1 MLTAKYG
8 LYGYTKELRF
18 MSKEVL
24 SIFVKN
30 LIPGTVK
37 TRLAV
42 DLGMDLAME
51 IYKELV
57 GITAEVTDVLKLNKC
72 VYYSEYIES
81 HDQFDDAKYQKH
93 IQEGKNLGQRMQ
105 NCFYDAFELGFDKM
119 ILIGSDT
126 PDITDKIISQGFA
139 ALDKHD
145 VVIGPAQD
153 GGFYLIGMK
162 EPHENLLNKQAYGHD
177 EVLNE
182 LLDEI
187 EDRDLS
193 VFKLPTLIDIDVK
206 DDLKKAGIEI
216 VFEDEDDIDENNGD
230 ENKPI

>member
-1 MLTAKYG
+1 
-8 LYGYTKELRF
+8 

-37 TRLAV
+37 TRLAK
-42 DLGMDLAME
+42 DLGIDVAIE

-57 GITAEVTDVLKLNKC
+57 RITAEATNTLKIDKC

-81 HDQFDDAKYQKH
+81 NDQFDDAKYQKH
-93 IQEGKNLGQRMQ
+93 IQEGKDLGQRMQ
-105 NCFYDAFELGFDKM
+105 NCFYDAFELNFDKI

-126 PDITDKIISQGFA
+126 PDITDQIISQGFA
-139 ALDKHD
+139 ELDKHD
-145 VVIGPAQD
+145 IIIGPAQD

-162 EPHENLLNKQAYGHD
+162 EPHENLLNKRTYGHE

-182 LLDEI
+182 LLNEI
-187 EDRDLS
+187 ENRNLS

-216 VFEDEDDIDENNGD
+216 VFEDEDDFEENIGD
-230 ENKPI
+230 KHEPV

>member
-1 MLTAKYG
+1 
-8 LYGYTKELRF
+8 

-37 TRLAV
+37 TRLAK
-42 DLGMDLAME
+42 DLGIDVAIE

-57 GITAEVTDVLKLNKC
+57 RITAEATKTLKIDKC

-81 HDQFDDAKYQKH
+81 NDQFDDAKYQKH
-93 IQEGKNLGQRMQ
+93 IQEGKDLGQRMQ
-105 NCFYDAFELGFDKM
+105 NCFYDAFELNFDKI

-126 PDITDKIISQGFA
+126 PDITDQIISQGFA
-139 ALDKHD
+139 ELDKHD
-145 VVIGPAQD
+145 IIIGPAQD

-162 EPHENLLNKQAYGHD
+162 EPHENLLNKRTYGH
-177 EVLNE
+177 EQVLNE
-182 LLDEI
+182 LLNEI
-187 EDRDLS
+187 ENRNLS

-216 VFEDEDDIDENNGD
+216 VFEDEDDFEENIGD
-230 ENKPI
+230 KHEPV

>member
-1 MLTAKYG
+1 
-8 LYGYTKELRF
+8 

-37 TRLAV
+37 KRLAK
-42 DLGMDLAME
+42 DLGIDLAIE

-57 GITAEVTDVLKLNKC
+57 GITAETTDILEINKC
-72 VYYSEYIES
+72 VYYSDYIES
-81 HDQFDDAKYQKH
+81 NDQFDDAKYQKH
-93 IQEGKNLGQRMQ
+93 IQEGKDLGQRMQ
-105 NCFYDAFELGFDKM
+105 NCFYDAFELDFDKM

-126 PDITDKIISQGFA
+126 PDITDQIISQGFA
-139 ALDKHD
+139 ELDKHD
-145 VVIGPAQD
+145 IIIGPAQD

-162 EPHENLLNKQAYGHD
+162 KPHENLLNKRAYGHE

-187 EDRDLS
+187 ENRNLS

-216 VFEDEDDIDENNGD
+216 VFEDEDDLEENIG
-230 ENKPI
+230 NKHKPL

>member
-1 MLTAKYG
+1 
-8 LYGYTKELRF
+8 

-37 TRLAV
+37 TRLAK
-42 DLGMDLAME
+42 DLGIDVAIE

-57 GITAEVTDVLKLNKC
+57 RITAEATNTLKIDKC

-81 HDQFDDAKYQKH
+81 NDQFDDAKYQKH
-93 IQEGKNLGQRMQ
+93 IQEGKDLGQRMQ
-105 NCFYDAFELGFDKM
+105 NCFYDAFELNFDKI

-126 PDITDKIISQGFA
+126 PDITDQIISQGFA
-139 ALDKHD
+139 ELDKHD
-145 VVIGPAQD
+145 IIIGPAHD

-162 EPHENLLNKQAYGHD
+162 EPHENLLNKRTYGH
-177 EVLNE
+177 EQVLNE
-182 LLDEI
+182 LLNEI
-187 EDRDLS
+187 ENRNLS

-216 VFEDEDDIDENNGD
+216 VFEDEDDFEENIGD
-230 ENKPI
+230 KHEPV

>member
-1 MLTAKYG
+1 
-8 LYGYTKELRF
+8 

-37 TRLAV
+37 TRLAK
-42 DLGMDLAME
+42 DLGIDVAIE

-57 GITAEVTDVLKLNKC
+57 RITAEATKTLKIDKF

-81 HDQFDDAKYQKH
+81 NDQFDDAKYQKH
-93 IQEGKNLGQRMQ
+93 IQEGKDLGQRMQ
-105 NCFYDAFELGFDKM
+105 NCFYDAFELNFDKI

-126 PDITDKIISQGFA
+126 PDITDQIISQGFA
-139 ALDKHD
+139 ELDKHD
-145 VVIGPAQD
+145 IIIGPAQD

-162 EPHENLLNKQAYGHD
+162 EPHENLLNKRTYGH
-177 EVLNE
+177 EQVLNE
-182 LLDEI
+182 LLNEI
-187 EDRDLS
+187 ENRNLS

-216 VFEDEDDIDENNGD
+216 VFEDEDDFEENIGD
-230 ENKPI
+230 KHEPV

>member
-1 MLTAKYG
+1 
-8 LYGYTKELRF
+8 

-37 TRLAV
+37 TRLAK
-42 DLGMDLAME
+42 DLGIDVAIE

-57 GITAEVTDVLKLNKC
+57 RITAEATNNLKIDKC

-81 HDQFDDAKYQKH
+81 NDQFDDAKYQKH
-93 IQEGKNLGQRMQ
+93 IQEGKDLGQRMQ
-105 NCFYDAFELGFDKM
+105 NCFYDAFELNFDKI

-126 PDITDKIISQGFA
+126 PDITDQIISQGFA
-139 ALDKHD
+139 ELDKHD
-145 VVIGPAQD
+145 IIIGPAHD

-162 EPHENLLNKQAYGHD
+162 EPHENLLNKRTYGH
-177 EVLNE
+177 EQVLNE
-182 LLDEI
+182 LLNEI
-187 EDRDLS
+187 ENRNLS

-216 VFEDEDDIDENNGD
+216 VFEDEDDFEENIGD
-230 ENKPI
+230 KHEPV

>member
-1 MLTAKYG
+1 
-8 LYGYTKELRF
+8 
-18 MSKEVL
+18 MSKELL

-37 TRLAV
+37 TRLAK
-42 DLGMDLAME
+42 DLGIDVAIE

-57 GITAEVTDVLKLNKC
+57 GITAEAIDTLRVDKC

-81 HDQFDDAKYQKH
+81 NDQFDDTKYQKH
-93 IQEGKNLGQRMQ
+93 IQEGKDLGQRMQ
-105 NCFYDAFELGFDKM
+105 NCFYDAFESNFDKI

-126 PDITDKIISQGFA
+126 PDITDQIISQGFEE
-139 ALDKHD
+139 LDKHD
-145 VVIGPAQD
+145 IIIGPSQD

-162 EPHENLLNKQAYGHD
+162 EPHENLLDKRRYGHK

-187 EDRDLS
+187 ENRNLS

-216 VFEDEDDIDENNGD
+216 VFEDEDDFEENIGN
-230 ENKPI
+230 

>member
-1 MLTAKYG
+1 
-8 LYGYTKELRF
+8 

-37 TRLAV
+37 KRLAK
-42 DLGMDLAME
+42 DLGIDLAIE

-57 GITAEVTDVLKLNKC
+57 GITAETTDILEINKC
-72 VYYSEYIES
+72 VYYSDYIES
-81 HDQFDDAKYQKH
+81 NDQFDDAKYQKH
-93 IQEGKNLGQRMQ
+93 IQEGKDLGQRMQ
-105 NCFYDAFELGFDKM
+105 NCFYDAFELDFDKM

-126 PDITDKIISQGFA
+126 PDITDQIISQGFA
-139 ALDKHD
+139 ELDKHD
-145 VVIGPAQD
+145 IIIGPAQD

-162 EPHENLLNKQAYGHD
+162 KPHENLLNKRTYGH
-177 EVLNE
+177 EKVLNE

-187 EDRDLS
+187 ENRNLS

-216 VFEDEDDIDENNGD
+216 VFEDEDDFEENIGNKH
-230 ENKPI
+230 KPI

>member
-1 MLTAKYG
+1 
-8 LYGYTKELRF
+8 

-37 TRLAV
+37 KRLAK
-42 DLGMDLAME
+42 DLGIDLAIE

-57 GITAEVTDVLKLNKC
+57 GITAETTDILEINKC
-72 VYYSEYIES
+72 VYYSDYIES
-81 HDQFDDAKYQKH
+81 NDQFDDAKYQKH
-93 IQEGKNLGQRMQ
+93 IQEGKDLGQRMQ
-105 NCFYDAFELGFDKM
+105 NCFYDAFELDFDKM

-126 PDITDKIISQGFA
+126 PDITDQIISQGFA
-139 ALDKHD
+139 ELDKHD
-145 VVIGPAQD
+145 IIIGPAQD

-162 EPHENLLNKQAYGHD
+162 KPHENLLNKRTYGH
-177 EVLNE
+177 EKVLNE

-187 EDRDLS
+187 ENRNLS

-216 VFEDEDDIDENNGD
+216 VFEDEDDFEENIG
-230 ENKPI
+230 NKHKPT

>member
-1 MLTAKYG
+1 
-8 LYGYTKELRF
+8 
-18 MSKEVL
+18 MSKELL

-37 TRLAV
+37 TRLAK
-42 DLGMDLAME
+42 DLGIDVAIE

-57 GITAEVTDVLKLNKC
+57 GITAEAINTLRVDKC

-81 HDQFDDAKYQKH
+81 NDQFDDTKYQKH
-93 IQEGKNLGQRMQ
+93 IQEGKDLGQRMQ
-105 NCFYDAFELGFDKM
+105 NCFYDAFESNFDKI

-126 PDITDKIISQGFA
+126 PDITDQIISKGFEE
-139 ALDKHD
+139 LDKHD
-145 VVIGPAQD
+145 IIIGPAQD

-162 EPHENLLNKQAYGHD
+162 EPHENLLDKRSYGHK

-187 EDRDLS
+187 ENRNLS

-216 VFEDEDDIDENNGD
+216 VFEDEDDFEDNIGN
-230 ENKPI
+230 

>member
-1 MLTAKYG
+1 
-8 LYGYTKELRF
+8 

-37 TRLAV
+37 IRLAK

-57 GITAEVTDVLKLNKC
+57 GITAKAMDVLKIDKW
-72 VYYSEYIES
+72 VYYSDYIES
-81 HDQFDDAKYQKH
+81 NDQFDDLKYRKH
-93 IQEGKNLGQRMQ
+93 IQEGKDLGQRMQ
-105 NCFYDAFELGFDKM
+105 NCFYDAFESEFDKM

-126 PDITDKIISQGFA
+126 PDITDEIISQGFA
-139 ALDKHD
+139 ELDKHD
-145 VVIGPAQD
+145 IVIGPAQD

-162 EPHENLLNKQAYGHD
+162 EPHENLLNNQVYGHD
-177 EVLNE
+177 KVLHE

-187 EDRDLS
+187 ENRNLS
-193 VFKLPTLIDIDVK
+193 VFKLSTLIDIDVK

-216 VFEDEDDIDENNGD
+216 VFEEEDDLDENNGKK
-230 ENKPI
+230 NKPA

>member
-1 MLTAKYG
+1 
-8 LYGYTKELRF
+8 

-37 TRLAV
+37 TRLAK
-42 DLGMDLAME
+42 DLGIDVAIE

-57 GITAEVTDVLKLNKC
+57 RITAEATNTLKIDKC

-81 HDQFDDAKYQKH
+81 NDQFDDAKYQKH
-93 IQEGKNLGQRMQ
+93 IQEGKDLGQRMQ
-105 NCFYDAFELGFDKM
+105 NCFYDAFELNFDKI

-126 PDITDKIISQGFA
+126 PDITDQIISQGFA
-139 ALDKHD
+139 ELDKHD
-145 VVIGPAQD
+145 IIIGPAQD

-162 EPHENLLNKQAYGHD
+162 EPHENLLNKRTYGH
-177 EVLNE
+177 EQVLNE
-182 LLDEI
+182 LLNEI
-187 EDRDLS
+187 ENRNLS

-216 VFEDEDDIDENNGD
+216 VFEDEDDFEENIGD
-230 ENKPI
+230 KHEPV

>member
-1 MLTAKYG
+1 
-8 LYGYTKELRF
+8 

-37 TRLAV
+37 KRLAK
-42 DLGMDLAME
+42 DLGIDLAIE
-51 IYKELV
+51 IYKKLV
-57 GITAEVTDVLKLNKC
+57 GITAEATDILEINKC
-72 VYYSEYIES
+72 VYYSDYIES
-81 HDQFDDAKYQKH
+81 NDQFDDAKYQKH
-93 IQEGKNLGQRMQ
+93 IQEGKDLGQRMQ
-105 NCFYDAFELGFDKM
+105 NCFYDAFELDFDKM

-126 PDITDKIISQGFA
+126 PDITDQIISQGFA
-139 ALDKHD
+139 ELDKHD
-145 VVIGPAQD
+145 IIIGPAQD

-162 EPHENLLNKQAYGHD
+162 KPHENLLNKRTYGH
-177 EVLNE
+177 EKVLNE

-187 EDRDLS
+187 ENRNLS

-216 VFEDEDDIDENNGD
+216 VFEDEDDLEENIG
-230 ENKPI
+230 NKHKPL

>member
-1 MLTAKYG
+1 
-8 LYGYTKELRF
+8 

-37 TRLAV
+37 TRLAK
-42 DLGMDLAME
+42 DLGIDVAIE

-57 GITAEVTDVLKLNKC
+57 RITAEATKTLKIDKF

-81 HDQFDDAKYQKH
+81 NDQFDDAKYQKH
-93 IQEGKNLGQRMQ
+93 IQEGKDLGQRMQ
-105 NCFYDAFELGFDKM
+105 NCFYDAFELSFDKI

-126 PDITDKIISQGFA
+126 PDITDQIISQGFA
-139 ALDKHD
+139 ELDKHD
-145 VVIGPAQD
+145 IIIGPAQD

-162 EPHENLLNKQAYGHD
+162 EPHENLLNKRTYGH
-177 EVLNE
+177 EQVLNE
-182 LLDEI
+182 LLNEI
-187 EDRDLS
+187 ENRNLS

-216 VFEDEDDIDENNGD
+216 VFEDEDDFEENIGD
-230 ENKPI
+230 KHEPV

>member
-1 MLTAKYG
+1 
-8 LYGYTKELRF
+8 
-18 MSKEVL
+18 MSKEIL

-37 TRLAV
+37 TRLAK
-42 DLGMDLAME
+42 DLGIDVAIE

-57 GITAEVTDVLKLNKC
+57 RITAEATNTLKIDKC

-81 HDQFDDAKYQKH
+81 NDQFDDAKYQKH
-93 IQEGKNLGQRMQ
+93 IQEGKDLGQRMQ
-105 NCFYDAFELGFDKM
+105 NCFYDAFELNFDKI

-126 PDITDKIISQGFA
+126 PDITDQIISQGFA
-139 ALDKHD
+139 ELDKHD
-145 VVIGPAQD
+145 IIIGPAQD

-162 EPHENLLNKQAYGHD
+162 EPHENLLNKRTYGHE

-182 LLDEI
+182 LLNEI
-187 EDRDLS
+187 ENRNLS

-216 VFEDEDDIDENNGD
+216 VFEDEDDFEENIGD
-230 ENKPI
+230 KHEPV

>member
-1 MLTAKYG
+1 
-8 LYGYTKELRF
+8 

-37 TRLAV
+37 TRLAK
-42 DLGMDLAME
+42 DLGIDVAIE

-57 GITAEVTDVLKLNKC
+57 RITAEATNTLKIDKC

-81 HDQFDDAKYQKH
+81 NDQFDDAKYQKH
-93 IQEGKNLGQRMQ
+93 IQEGKDLGQRMQ
-105 NCFYDAFELGFDKM
+105 NCFYDAFELNFDKI

-126 PDITDKIISQGFA
+126 PDITDQIISQGFA
-139 ALDKHD
+139 ELDKHD
-145 VVIGPAQD
+145 IIIGPAQD

-162 EPHENLLNKQAYGHD
+162 EPHENLLNKRTYGH
-177 EVLNE
+177 EQVLNE
-182 LLDEI
+182 LLKEI
-187 EDRDLS
+187 ENRNLS

-216 VFEDEDDIDENNGD
+216 VFEDEDDFEENIGD
-230 ENKPI
+230 KHEPV

>member
-1 MLTAKYG
+1 
-8 LYGYTKELRF
+8 

-37 TRLAV
+37 KRLAK
-42 DLGMDLAME
+42 DLGIDLAIE

-57 GITAEVTDVLKLNKC
+57 GITAEATDILEINKC
-72 VYYSEYIES
+72 VYYSDYIES
-81 HDQFDDAKYQKH
+81 NDQFDDAKYQKH
-93 IQEGKNLGQRMQ
+93 IQEGKDLGQRMQ
-105 NCFYDAFELGFDKM
+105 NCFYDAFELDFDKM

-126 PDITDKIISQGFA
+126 PDITDQIISQGFA
-139 ALDKHD
+139 ELDKHD
-145 VVIGPAQD
+145 IIIGPAQD

-162 EPHENLLNKQAYGHD
+162 KPHENLLNKRTYGH
-177 EVLNE
+177 EKVLNE

-187 EDRDLS
+187 ENRNLS

-216 VFEDEDDIDENNGD
+216 VFEDEDDFEENIG
-230 ENKPI
+230 NKHKPT

>member
-1 MLTAKYG
+1 
-8 LYGYTKELRF
+8 

-37 TRLAV
+37 KRLAK
-42 DLGMDLAME
+42 DLGIDLAIE

-57 GITAEVTDVLKLNKC
+57 GITAETTDILEINKC
-72 VYYSEYIES
+72 VYYSDYIES
-81 HDQFDDAKYQKH
+81 NDQFDDAKYQKH
-93 IQEGKNLGQRMQ
+93 IQEGKDLGQRMQ
-105 NCFYDAFELGFDKM
+105 NCFYDAFELDFDKM

-126 PDITDKIISQGFA
+126 PDITDQIISQGFA
-139 ALDKHD
+139 ELDKHD
-145 VVIGPAQD
+145 IIIGPAQD

-162 EPHENLLNKQAYGHD
+162 KPHENLLNKRAYGHE

-187 EDRDLS
+187 ENRNLS

-216 VFEDEDDIDENNGD
+216 VFEDEDDFEENIG
-230 ENKPI
+230 NKHKPT

>member
-1 MLTAKYG
+1 
-8 LYGYTKELRF
+8 

-37 TRLAV
+37 KRLAK
-42 DLGMDLAME
+42 DLGIDLAIE

-57 GITAEVTDVLKLNKC
+57 GITAETTDILEINKC
-72 VYYSEYIES
+72 VYYSDYIES
-81 HDQFDDAKYQKH
+81 NDQFDDAKYQKH
-93 IQEGKNLGQRMQ
+93 IQEGKDLGQRMQ
-105 NCFYDAFELGFDKM
+105 NCFYDAFELDFDKM

-126 PDITDKIISQGFA
+126 PDITDQIISQGFA
-139 ALDKHD
+139 ELDKHD
-145 VVIGPAQD
+145 IIIGPAQD

-162 EPHENLLNKQAYGHD
+162 KPHENLLNKRAYGHE

-187 EDRDLS
+187 ENRNLS

-216 VFEDEDDIDENNGD
+216 VFEDEDDFEENIG
-230 ENKPI
+230 NKHKPL

>member
-1 MLTAKYG
+1 
-8 LYGYTKELRF
+8 

-37 TRLAV
+37 KRLAK
-42 DLGMDLAME
+42 DLGIETAIE

-57 GITAEVTDVLKLNKC
+57 GITAEATDILEINKC
-72 VYYSEYIES
+72 VYYSDYIES
-81 HDQFDDAKYQKH
+81 NDQFDDAKYQKH
-93 IQEGKNLGQRMQ
+93 IQEGKDLGQRMQ
-105 NCFYDAFELGFDKM
+105 NCFYDAFELDFDKM

-126 PDITDKIISQGFA
+126 PDITDQIISQGFA
-139 ALDKHD
+139 ELDKHD
-145 VVIGPAQD
+145 IIIGPAQD

-162 EPHENLLNKQAYGHD
+162 KPHENLLNKRAYGHE

-187 EDRDLS
+187 ENRNLS

-216 VFEDEDDIDENNGD
+216 VFEDEDDFEENIG
-230 ENKPI
+230 NKHKPL